1 MAALVLIDLDGTLH
15 QAGIP
20 VAGAVQAVRRL
31 RDAGHTIRF
40 LTNTD
45 SQATAAL
52 RGRVRGLGFDVED
65 GELFTPVAAA
75 RTVLS
80 GCPGSRSLL
89 LVSDAVREELGDA
102 TASVG
107 YEEADRASHVVI
119 GDFRAGLSYAAL
131 DAAFRAVRGGA
142 TLLALQA
149 GRYFRA
155 QDGPH
160 LDTGAVVAAVEYAA
174 EAKATVLGKPSPEFL
189 AAAVASVPGR
199 FPVTATWVVGDDR
212 STDIAMAVRAGLRN
226 VQPRTGRY
234 ADQVG
239 RTDLP
244 VPEYVVDSVAALP
257 GLLSGDFA

>member
-1 MAALVLIDLDGTLH
+1 MAALVLLDLDGTLH
-15 QAGIP
+15 QAGRP
-20 VAGAVQAVRRL
+20 VPGAVHAVRRL
-31 RDAGHTIRF
+31 RDAGHTMRF

-52 RGRVRGLGFDVED
+52 RERVRGIGFEVEE
-65 GELFTPVAAA
+65 GELFTPVVAA
-75 RTVLS
+75 RRVLAEF
-80 GCPGSRSLL
+80 PGSRSLL

-102 TASVG
+102 TESVR

-142 TLLALQA
+142 TLLGLQA

-174 EAKATVLGKPSPEFL
+174 EAKATVLGKPSQEFL
-189 AAAVASVPGR
+189 ASAIGSVPRR
-199 FPVTATWVVGDDR
+199 FPVAATWVVGDDR
-212 STDIAMAVRAGLRN
+212 STDIAMAARAGLRS
-226 VQPRTGRY
+226 VQPRTGKY
-234 ADQVG
+234 ADQAG

-244 VPEYVVDSVAALP
+244 VPEFVVESVATLP
-257 GLLSGDFA
+257 GLLSGDSE